1 MDIITENVH
10 NVNIA
15 KGMNEHFFMCVER
28 DGEGGEKGEKE
39 GGRMGKI
46 GGSGEMQEKVGLC
59 KGLGKVGVVR
69 EGEKKGLEGIKGGE
83 KWG

>member
-15 KGMNEHFFMCVER
+15 KGINEHFFMCG
-28 DGEGGEKGEKE
+28 DGRRGVVGGGK
-39 GGRMGKI
+39 RRGKI
-46 GGSGEMQEKVGLC
+46 GGSGEMQGKAGLS
-59 KGLGKVGVVR
+59 KGVVGR
-69 EGEKKGLEGIKGGE
+69 WVAGEEEKKGLEGVKWGE